1 MPVLVTSSSA
11 AAATVCSAAGR
22 STAICTAVYRLTGNT
37 FLAQASDAIIV
48 RPLRVALIVGSVLFV
63 INHLDEV
70 LRGQATSAVW
80 MKGAITYLVPFC
92 VANLGVLI
100 ATRRQS

>member
-1 MPVLVTSSSA
+1 VREGPLAGSNSPT
-11 AAATVCSAAGR
+11 TVPPTWNKWPEIGR
-22 STAICTAVYRLTGNT
+22 VIFYPPYLKKT
-37 FLAQASDAIIV
+37 
-48 RPLRVALIVGSVLFV
+48 LRVALIVGSILFV

-70 LRGQATSAVW
+70 LRGEATYAVW

-100 ATRRQS
+100 AARRES

>member
-1 MPVLVTSSSA
+1 VSVGWSTDSAREAPLAGSKLPAAVPPTWKRWPEIGQVVFHPPYLKKPV
-11 AAATVCSAAGR
+11 
-22 STAICTAVYRLTGNT
+22 
-37 FLAQASDAIIV
+37 
-48 RPLRVALIVGSVLFV
+48 RVALIVGTILFV

-70 LRGQATSAVW
+70 VRGQATYTVW

-100 ATRRQS
+100 ATRRTS